1 MPEISFKHS
10 REATRRAARTGLFAG
25 ILYWLVCSS
34 SHCLCRADA
43 LTPAMR
49 SQDAR
54 LQTHVTL
61 QSPRMLVGELLER
74 LSKQSGVTVTA
85 NDWSTA
91 GSDDVAVSLT
101 NVPLDDA
108 MDALWSLF
116 SYNNAEWEWRR
127 SGRPG
132 AYTYQLFR
140 PSTAR
145 SLPDQL
151 HEQVQADFEAQTQ
164 KLIDALSMPQD
175 QLQEAAKHDR
185 LLDSLLTD
193 GRVRP
198 GMQIFAD
205 LPPEQQQSILQGS
218 DEYRINVSQM
228 PPDDQNLVNQM
239 WTWENN
245 TIAKDT
251 GRPTDPPL
259 VPKHTQIRIFAV
271 GDAGQTAPALY
282 LDAGQG
288 GGQYSGGEW
297 LEDDWQKQMHTKW
310 MMPGDTDI
318 DPLPN
323 QMPAP
328 FVWPTPVATEGHA
341 LTANLLKEAD
351 TARVSMI
358 VRIPAASDSIVDPI
372 KTGTSIADFFKI
384 AGTDPFDLDHKWH
397 NDILL
402 VTCQNWFVNAHEGAR
417 VPWAEVVRL
426 RDTEAKSATG
436 ILPLSSLARAA
447 YLLNNAQLHTL
458 SAWFPVMEN
467 VANYRE
473 FLAYLDQSPDYWPHL
488 LSAQGDDFVHPQELL
503 ADQLS
508 IGQLLQQGVNLRL
521 RLRDTQITSFGRPTQ
536 EIMIEVLNNASRKL
550 MGGQGFAYTGHEYAS
565 QLQVAVA
572 PQSSPRHDKP

>member
-1 MPEISFKHS
+1 MPEISFKRLCKS
-10 REATRRAARTGLFAG
+10 SGRVARTYLIAT
-25 ILYWLVCSS
+25 ILGFLICSF

-145 SLPDQL
+145 SLPEQL
-151 HEQVQADFEAQTQ
+151 QEQAQGDFEAQTQ

-175 QLQEAAKHDR
+175 QLQEAAKHDP
-185 LLDSLLTD
+185 LLKSLLTD

-198 GMQIFAD
+198 GMQIFAG
-205 LPPEQQQSILQGS
+205 LPPEMQQGILQDG
-218 DEYRINVSQM
+218 DVYTANVSQM
-228 PPDDQNLVNQM
+228 SPDDQNLVNQM
-239 WTWENN
+239 WIWENT

-259 VPKHTQIRIFAV
+259 VPKHTQIKIFAV
-271 GDAGQTAPALY
+271 GGAGQIAPALY

-288 GGQYSGGEW
+288 GGQYSGGAW
-297 LEDDWQKQMHTKW
+297 LEGDWRKQMHSKW
-310 MMPGDTDI
+310 MLLGDTDV
-318 DPLPN
+318 D
-323 QMPAP
+323 PAP
-328 FVWPTPVATEGHA
+328 IVTPALFLWPTPVATEGHV
-341 LTANLLKEAD
+341 LTVNLLKESD
-351 TARVSMI
+351 TAHVSMI
-358 VRIPAASDSIVDPI
+358 ARIPAASDSIVDPLT
-372 KTGTSIADFFKI
+372 TGNSVSDFFKT
-384 AGTDPFDLDHKWH
+384 AGTSPFNLDHKWH
-397 NDILL
+397 NSILL
-402 VTCQNWFVNAHEGAR
+402 VTCQNWFVKAHEGAR